1 MKIKFNP
8 KPLALYLLIMVMPL
22 WSMAQTKNVISTHR
36 VFPKIDKVLE
46 FEQALANHAQK
57 YHSGDAA
64 WRVFA
69 IQTGPDMG
77 GYHITEGPKTWE
89 SEDSR
94 GDLGAAH
101 MEDWHKN
108 VAIYLTDKQSAGY
121 YEFIDSLSSVAIGD
135 VTDKINVTNVYPKA
149 GQSDNVMLMIKKLQK
164 TWEASGAS
172 VAVYKSNSS
181 GQFHYLIVTRYKEG
195 LKEKTPGFRKPFK
208 ETYEAVNGQGS
219 YAQYQK
225 DLAEYIDKSW
235 SELLFLQKDMSTK

>member
-1 MKIKFNP
+1 MKIKLNL
-8 KPLALYLLIMVMPL
+8 KPLAFMLLIMVMPL

-36 VFPKIDKVLE
+36 VFPKIDKVSE
-46 FEQALANHAQK
+46 FERALANHAQK

-64 WRVFA
+64 WRVLA

-77 GYHITEGPKTWE
+77 GYQITEGPKTWE
-89 SEDSR
+89 SEDAR

-101 MEDWHKN
+101 MEDWNKN

-121 YEFIDSLSSVAIGD
+121 YEFIDSLSTVAIGD
-135 VTDKINVTNVYPKA
+135 VTDKINITHVYPKM
-149 GQSDNVMLMIKKLQK
+149 GQNDNVVLMIKRLQK
-164 TWEASGAS
+164 TWEASGVS

-208 ETYEAVNGQGS
+208 DVYEEVNGQGS

-225 DLAEYIDKSW
+225 DLAEYLEQSW
-235 SELLFLQKDMSTK
+235 SELLFVKKDLGSK

>member
-1 MKIKFNP
+1 MKIKLNLN
-8 KPLALYLLIMVMPL
+8 PLAFMLLIMVMPL

-36 VFPKIDKVLE
+36 VFPKIDKVSE
-46 FEQALANHAQK
+46 FERALANHAQK

-77 GYHITEGPKTWE
+77 GYQINEGPKTWE
-89 SEDSR
+89 SEDAR

-101 MEDWHKN
+101 MEDWNKN

-135 VTDKINVTNVYPKA
+135 VTDKINITHVYPKM
-149 GQSDNVMLMIKKLQK
+149 GQNDNVVLMIKRLQK
-164 TWEASGAS
+164 TWEASGVS

-208 ETYEAVNGQGS
+208 DVYEEVNGQGS

-225 DLAEYIDKSW
+225 DLAEYLEQSW
-235 SELLFLQKDMSTK
+235 SELLFVKKDLGSK

>member
-1 MKIKFNP
+1 MKIKFNL
-8 KPLALYLLIMVMPL
+8 KPLAFMLLIMVMPL

-36 VFPKIDKVLE
+36 VFPKIDKVSE
-46 FEQALANHAQK
+46 FERALANHAQK

-77 GYHITEGPKTWE
+77 GYQINEGPKTWE
-89 SEDSR
+89 SEDAR

-101 MEDWHKN
+101 MEDWNKN

-135 VTDKINVTNVYPKA
+135 VTDKINITHVYPKM
-149 GQSDNVMLMIKKLQK
+149 GQNDNVVLMIKRLQK
-164 TWEASGAS
+164 TWEASGVS

-208 ETYEAVNGQGS
+208 DVYEEVNGQGS

-225 DLAEYIDKSW
+225 DLAEYLEQSW
-235 SELLFLQKDMSTK
+235 SELLFVKKDLGSK

>member
-1 MKIKFNP
+1 MKIKLNLN
-8 KPLALYLLIMVMPL
+8 PLAFMLLIMVMPL

-36 VFPKIDKVLE
+36 VFPKIDKVSE
-46 FEQALANHAQK
+46 FERALANHAQK

-77 GYHITEGPKTWE
+77 GYQITEGPKTWE
-89 SEDSR
+89 SEDAR

-101 MEDWHKN
+101 MEDWNKN

-135 VTDKINVTNVYPKA
+135 VTDKINITHVYPKM
-149 GQSDNVMLMIKKLQK
+149 GQNDNVVLMIKRLQK
-164 TWEASGAS
+164 TWEAFGVS

-208 ETYEAVNGQGS
+208 DVYEEVNGQGS

-225 DLAEYIDKSW
+225 DLAEYLEQSW
-235 SELLFLQKDMSTK
+235 SELLFVKKDLGSK

>member
-1 MKIKFNP
+1 MKIKFNL
-8 KPLALYLLIMVMPL
+8 KPLAFMLLIMVMPL

-36 VFPKIDKVLE
+36 VFPKIDKVSE
-46 FEQALANHAQK
+46 FERALANHAQK

-77 GYHITEGPKTWE
+77 GYQITEGPKTWE
-89 SEDSR
+89 SEDAR

-101 MEDWHKN
+101 MEDWNKN

-135 VTDKINVTNVYPKA
+135 VTDKINITHVYPKM
-149 GQSDNVMLMIKKLQK
+149 GQNDNVVLMIKRLQK
-164 TWEASGAS
+164 TWEAFGVS

-208 ETYEAVNGQGS
+208 DVYEEVNGQGS

-225 DLAEYIDKSW
+225 DLAEYLEQSW
-235 SELLFLQKDMSTK
+235 SELLFVKKDLGSK

>member
-1 MKIKFNP
+1 MKIKLNL
-8 KPLALYLLIMVMPL
+8 KPLAFMLLIMVMPL

-36 VFPKIDKVLE
+36 VFPKIDKVSE
-46 FEQALANHAQK
+46 FERALANHAQK

-77 GYHITEGPKTWE
+77 GYQINEGPKTWE
-89 SEDSR
+89 SEDAR

-101 MEDWHKN
+101 MEDWNKN

-135 VTDKINVTNVYPKA
+135 VTDKINITHVYPKM
-149 GQSDNVMLMIKKLQK
+149 GQNDNVVLMIKRLQK
-164 TWEASGAS
+164 TWEAFGVS

-208 ETYEAVNGQGS
+208 DVYEEVNGQGS

-225 DLAEYIDKSW
+225 DLAEYLEQSW
-235 SELLFLQKDMSTK
+235 SELLFVKKDLGSK

>member
-1 MKIKFNP
+1 MKIKFNL
-8 KPLALYLLIMVMPL
+8 KPLAFMLLIMVMPL

-36 VFPKIDKVLE
+36 VFPKIDKVSE
-46 FEQALANHAQK
+46 FERALANHAQK

-64 WRVFA
+64 WRVLA

-77 GYHITEGPKTWE
+77 GYQITEGPKTWE
-89 SEDSR
+89 SEDAR

-101 MEDWHKN
+101 MEDWNKN

-121 YEFIDSLSSVAIGD
+121 YEFIDSLSTVAIGD
-135 VTDKINVTNVYPKA
+135 VTDKINITHVYPKM
-149 GQSDNVMLMIKKLQK
+149 GQNDNVVLMIKRLQK
-164 TWEASGAS
+164 TWEASGVS

-208 ETYEAVNGQGS
+208 DVYEEVNGQGS

-225 DLAEYIDKSW
+225 DLAEYLEQSW
-235 SELLFLQKDMSTK
+235 SELLFVKKDLGSK

>member
-1 MKIKFNP
+1 MKIKFNL
-8 KPLALYLLIMVMPL
+8 KPLAFMLLIMVMPL

-36 VFPKIDKVLE
+36 VFPKIDKVSE
-46 FEQALANHAQK
+46 FERALANHAQK

-77 GYHITEGPKTWE
+77 GYQINEGPKTWE
-89 SEDSR
+89 SEDAR

-101 MEDWHKN
+101 MEDWNKN

-135 VTDKINVTNVYPKA
+135 VTDKINITHVYPKM
-149 GQSDNVMLMIKKLQK
+149 GQNDNVVLMIKRLQK
-164 TWEASGAS
+164 TWEAFGVS

-208 ETYEAVNGQGS
+208 DVYEEVNGQGS

-225 DLAEYIDKSW
+225 DLAEYLEQSW
-235 SELLFLQKDMSTK
+235 SELLFVKKDLGSK

>member
-1 MKIKFNP
+1 MKIKLNLN
-8 KPLALYLLIMVMPL
+8 PLAFMLLIMVMPL

-36 VFPKIDKVLE
+36 VFPKIDKVSE
-46 FEQALANHAQK
+46 FERALANHAQK

-77 GYHITEGPKTWE
+77 GYQINEGPKTWE
-89 SEDSR
+89 SEDAR

-101 MEDWHKN
+101 MEDWNKN

-135 VTDKINVTNVYPKA
+135 VTDKINITHVYPKM
-149 GQSDNVMLMIKKLQK
+149 GQNDNVVLMIKRLQK
-164 TWEASGAS
+164 TWEAFGVS

-208 ETYEAVNGQGS
+208 DVYEEVNGQGS

-225 DLAEYIDKSW
+225 DLAEYLEQSW
-235 SELLFLQKDMSTK
+235 SELLFVKKDLGSK